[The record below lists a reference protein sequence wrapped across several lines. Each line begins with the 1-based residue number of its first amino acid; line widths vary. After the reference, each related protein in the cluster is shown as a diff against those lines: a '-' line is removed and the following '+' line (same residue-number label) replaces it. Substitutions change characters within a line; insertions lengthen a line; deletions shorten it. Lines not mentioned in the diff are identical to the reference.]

1 MFAGLDGLRLSHWKA
16 AQREDGVLVLAF
28 DRAGESVNTF
38 AQDVLIE
45 LDAVLERLA
54 LEPPKAVVVT
64 LSLIHI

>member
-45 LDAVLERLA
+45 LGTLVERLA
-54 LEPPKAVVVT
+54 IDPGAAQ
-64 LSLIHI
+64 